1 MLHRTAAIL
10 IDMQPYTLPICYLGA
25 GGQNP
30 RIYWSDWHLGVG
42 AGEYIHTAPIIH
54 VSSQGSL
61 SKRKE
66 RGSLLEQGFFT
77 FIIETPAVKH
87 LLFNN

>member
-54 VSSQGSL
+54 VNSRVPFLKGRRTCSL
-61 SKRKE
+61 F
-66 RGSLLEQGFFT
+66 EQVFFT
-77 FIIETPAVKH
+77 FTV
-87 LLFNN
+87 

>member
-1 MLHRTAAIL
+1 LLFIRKLDRQTGSAYNNIQNSSNSDRYAAIYS
-10 IDMQPYTLPICYLGA
+10 PYLLS

-54 VSSQGSL
+54 VNSQGSL

-66 RGSLLEQGFFT
+66 NLFT
-77 FIIETPAVKH
+77 I
-87 LLFNN
+87 